1 MKPLATT
8 FRKDGFDWS
17 LVERQGDIAIYR
29 QAKPGVERFNTFHV
43 QSHNGRE
50 IGGKV
55 FEPAE
60 FMPSAEQ
67 WGRLGW
73 THYTLE
79 KAQEKMAEEL
89 EALASRKEGK

>member
-1 MKPLATT
+1 MKPLAAT

-17 LVERQGDIAIYR
+17 LVERQGNIAIYK
-29 QAKPGVERFNTFHV
+29 QTKPGVERFNTIHI

-50 IGGKV
+50 IGGKL

-73 THYTLE
+73 SYFTLE
-79 KAQEKMAEEL
+79 GAREKVVEE
-89 EALASRKEGK
+89 LASRKEEK